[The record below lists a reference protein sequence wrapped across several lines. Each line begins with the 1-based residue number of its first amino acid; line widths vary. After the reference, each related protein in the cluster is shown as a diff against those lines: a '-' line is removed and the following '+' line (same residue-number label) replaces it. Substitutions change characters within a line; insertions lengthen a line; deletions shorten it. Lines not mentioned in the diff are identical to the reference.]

1 VQISYFEDDSAGG
14 TVPLNVPS
22 DRFDVLLE
30 AAKIG
35 LRYAWRQNR
44 SATHMHLI
52 ATELVRP
59 GAWQRSLFE
68 PPDDGR
74 AETLARLKRDV
85 NERYGRFRLR
95 SGATLFA
102 NDFYADEANEYDVC
116 DIHDKFCF

>member
-1 VQISYFEDDSAGG
+1 RTRALAVHINYFEDNGG
-14 TVPLNVPS
+14 SGLVHLNVPS

-30 AAKIG
+30 ASKIG
-35 LRYAWRQNR
+35 LRQAWRQGR
-44 SATHMHLI
+44 AATHMHLI

-74 AETLARLKRDV
+74 AEALANLKREV

-102 NDFYADEANEYDVC
+102 NDFYA
-116 DIHDKFCF
+116 